1 MKQLNRTSDLWHVRL
16 KEKRAFEVGPLC
28 CWEWLCWW

>member
-1 MKQLNRTSDLWHVRL
+1 MRQLNRTSDLWHVRL
-16 KEKRAFEVGPLC
+16 SQKNTFEVGPLC